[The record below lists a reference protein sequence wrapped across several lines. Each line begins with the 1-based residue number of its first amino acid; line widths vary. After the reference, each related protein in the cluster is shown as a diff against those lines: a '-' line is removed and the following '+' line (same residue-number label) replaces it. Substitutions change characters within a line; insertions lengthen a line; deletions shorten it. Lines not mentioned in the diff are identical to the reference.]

1 MIFHNIMI
9 TGLLNLQITPDM
21 LFLHAD
27 TDKFLTM
34 TEYKSEKSDRV
45 TTISVAC
52 SVSLHS
58 ISHTIVS
65 SVLYKN
71 GD

>member
-1 MIFHNIMI
+1 MI

-34 TEYKSEKSDRV
+34 TEYKSEKIRQGNNHFRCLFCLV
-45 TTISVAC
+45 TLNQPHNRIQCV
-52 SVSLHS
+52 V
-58 ISHTIVS
+58 
-65 SVLYKN
+65 
-71 GD
+71 